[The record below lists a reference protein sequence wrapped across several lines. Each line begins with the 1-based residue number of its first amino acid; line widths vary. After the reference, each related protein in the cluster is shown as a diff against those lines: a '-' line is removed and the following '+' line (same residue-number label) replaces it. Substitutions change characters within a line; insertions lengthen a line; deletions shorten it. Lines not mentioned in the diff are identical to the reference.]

1 MKKMT
6 LPVTETS
13 AHLKPLGRTTLTE
26 KGISLGWS
34 GAGVELRLSARR
46 VALHFAD
53 YTAEAKAFL
62 GVYVNNSKQ
71 IHCISGV
78 SPIVMLEDA
87 QGIESLRI
95 LRLSEGDM
103 PICLTDIVLYGEDE
117 PALLPPPEPKKRKML
132 FIGDSITC
140 GYGTD
145 STSLDTEF
153 YTWEED
159 VTHAY
164 AYLTAAHYDADY
176 QIVSISGMGIVK
188 SCRGQKEREFP
199 DFYCL
204 ANRSGAPDLDQSGF
218 VPDVLVVNGG
228 TNDSATV
235 PPEEFTPGVEAF
247 LDTLRQKYPKA
258 EIVWIYGAMGDKY
271 SQVMFPLFE
280 KRAQTD
286 KKISFCLAS
295 SIYPTPDYVGVK
307 GHPNCLGQKQLAN
320 ELIAHID
327 GKMKGEW

>member
-1 MKKMT
+1 MEKIT
-6 LPVTETS
+6 LQIS
-13 AHLKPLGRTTLTE
+13 DIANNIKPLGRTRLTRE
-26 KGISLGWS
+26 GQEFGWS
-34 GAGVELRLSARR
+34 GAGVSLCLSARR

-53 YTAEAKAFL
+53 YNCETKAFV

-71 IHCISGV
+71 IHCISGD
-78 SPIVMLEDA
+78 SPIVMLENED
-87 QGIESLRI
+87 GIRTLT
-95 LRLSEGDM
+95 LVRLSEGDK
-103 PICLTDIVLYGEDE
+103 PIYLKEVVLYGEDH
-117 PALLPPPEPKKRKML
+117 PTLLPPPEAKKRKML
-132 FIGDSITC
+132 FVGDSITC

-145 STSLDTEF
+145 SSSEDTEF

-164 AYLTAAHYDADY
+164 AYLTADHYGADY

-199 DFYCL
+199 DFYAL

-228 TNDSATV
+228 TNDGATV
-235 PPEEFTPGVEAF
+235 PPEEFAAGVEVF
-247 LDTLRQKYPKA
+247 LDTLREKYPQS

-280 KRAQTD
+280 KRAEKD
-286 KKISFCLAS
+286 GKISFCLAS
-295 SIYPTPDYVGVK
+295 AIYPTPDYVGVK
-307 GHPNCLGQKQLAN
+307 GHPNCPGQRQLAK

-327 GKMKGEW
+327 RRMKGEW

>member
-6 LPVTETS
+6 LPVTEIS
-13 AHLKPLGRTTLTE
+13 AHLKPLGRTALTE

-71 IHCISGV
+71 IHCISGA

-103 PICLTDIVLYGEDE
+103 PICLTHIVLYGEDE

-247 LDTLRQKYPKA
+247 LDTLRQKYPQA

-271 SQVMFPLFE
+271 SQAMFPLFE

-286 KKISFCLAS
+286 EKISFCLAS